1 MFTLSKF
8 KLLFTVI
15 LLSLSFELE
24 IDKKEKD
31 HWISSDL
38 ILMEDEKNQCEEDI
52 GNTKCWKINEGI
64 SCSSEYTVTKKMIQC
79 RWKIKGQ
86 REASIRC
93 NISGQTDR

>member
-31 HWISSDL
+31 H
-38 ILMEDEKNQCEEDI
+38 
-52 GNTKCWKINEGI
+52 
-64 SCSSEYTVTKKMIQC
+64 
-79 RWKIKGQ
+79 
-86 REASIRC
+86 
-93 NISGQTDR
+93 